1 MNKFPDCDCFPCS
14 LFGVVP
20 VIGCP
25 IHFQECIYCDDPPHG
40 GNCGV
45 GGCGCTNYQASCRP
59 AESEG
64 ELKPCPLCHEPKD
77 LQIDQLPG
85 YRPEIVCN
93 NCGIALQGEDVLD
106 AITRWNKRTKEQANA
121 E

>member
-1 MNKFPDCDCFPCS
+1 MSKKE
-14 LFGVVP
+14 LTV
-20 VIGCP
+20 
-25 IHFQECIYCDDPPHG
+25 DDLRAITDA
-40 GNCGV
+40 V
-45 GGCGCTNYQASCRP
+45 DAARLMDAIDRQLEDAK
-59 AESEG
+59 
-64 ELKPCPLCHEPKD
+64 LKPCPLCHEPKD